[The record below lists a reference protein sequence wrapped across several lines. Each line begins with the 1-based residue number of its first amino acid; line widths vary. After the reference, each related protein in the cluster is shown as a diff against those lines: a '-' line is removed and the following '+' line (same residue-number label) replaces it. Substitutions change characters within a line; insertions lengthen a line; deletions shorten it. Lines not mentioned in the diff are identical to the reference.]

1 VRGGRCLVRCLSG
14 PGGGGGGGGGGN
26 GVCLVSTPMGN
37 PGDIT
42 LRAIEMLRTCDV
54 IAAEDTRKCQLL
66 LRAVGIETRAKL
78 MSHHEHNSEESIP
91 KIIAHAKRGALV
103 AVVSDAGTPTIND
116 PGQKLAHACVQQGIA
131 LSIAPGVSAPIAAM
145 SLSGLLCSE
154 WLYVGFLPRTSS
166 KRRRKLSELAREER
180 AVVMLES
187 PHRLVKALAELAESA
202 EWMPEREISC
212 CRELTKRHEEVVRGT
227 VASALAHFADDPPR
241 GEFTLVLG
249 RQLNAGRQREREDD
263 EAAVR
268 ERLQILMA
276 HGMPASGCATLLS
289 KELKRP
295 RSPIY
300 KAALALQS
308 AEAAAPGD

>member
-1 VRGGRCLVRCLSG
+1 
-14 PGGGGGGGGGGN
+14 
-26 GVCLVSTPMGN
+26 VCLVSTPMGN

-66 LRAVGIETRAKL
+66 LRALGLAEDTRRTKL

-91 KIIAHAKRGALV
+91 NIIAHAKRGALV

-166 KRRRKLSELAREER
+166 KLRRKLSELAREER
-180 AVVMLES
+180 AIVTTHLAANSPSFWAGSLMQGGSASEKTTKLPYES
-187 PHRLVKALAELAESA
+187 GCKFCWRTACRRRAAQRYYRRSSSA
-202 EWMPEREISC
+202 RAAQST
-212 CRELTKRHEEVVRGT
+212 R
-227 VASALAHFADDPPR
+227 PR
-241 GEFTLVLG
+241 WHCNRPKPQHQAIDVLG
-249 RQLNAGRQREREDD
+249 
-263 EAAVR
+263 
-268 ERLQILMA
+268 
-276 HGMPASGCATLLS
+276 
-289 KELKRP
+289 
-295 RSPIY
+295 
-300 KAALALQS
+300 
-308 AEAAAPGD
+308 